1 MQTSACRL
9 IILENT
15 MTKRIII
22 IDDDATHRLLYKH
35 RLQSNSEVE
44 IIGEFENAEEALDKI
59 PHLKPNLVIT
69 DYKLPGMSGID
80 VATQLKQYSEIKV
93 VLVSNHNP
101 EYFSSVL
108 KTPVTCDIIQKD
120 WSKGTF
126 DRILGFCR

>member
-1 MQTSACRL
+1 M
-9 IILENT
+9 I
-15 MTKRIII
+15 KRIVI

-69 DYKLPGMSGID
+69 DYTLPGMSGID
-80 VATQLKQYSEIKV
+80 VAERLKQYPEIKV
-93 VLVSNHNP
+93 LLVSNHAP

-108 KTPVTCDIIQKD
+108 KTPVICEIIQKD
-120 WSKGTF
+120 WSKGIF
-126 DRILGFCR
+126 ERILGFCR